1 MRNRFT
7 LRFLAGLALFA
18 LNFSRQKIPLIS
30 SISLLIPTFNLHNGY
45 PGCPRLIARIRDI
58 RFRNQPI
65 NKANTKTMGNDNSK
79 SRRSFITNVTKG
91 MIGATM
97 LPSIITS
104 RDRKKN
110 MQALFRPQKDYAAN
124 DQLQIALIG
133 SGGMGVA
140 DTNTAITVPGIKLMA
155 VCDLYDGRLSEARK
169 RWGNDID
176 TTRDYREILDR
187 KDIDAV
193 IIATPDHWH
202 RDISVAAMNK
212 GKHVYC
218 EKPMVHD
225 ISEGSSVVDAQKKN
239 KVVFQ
244 VGSQGLSSL
253 GNEKAKQLLKEGAIG
268 KLNYA
273 EGFWARMSPTGAWQ
287 YPIPADASPSTVDWD
302 RFVANT
308 NKRPF
313 DPLRFFRWRNYR
325 DYGTGVSGDLFVHL
339 FSSLHFVTGSI
350 GPNKVMATGGL
361 RYWKD
366 GREVPDIML
375 GMFDYPESEAHPA
388 FNLSLRV
395 NFVDGTGGTN
405 YLRMVGSEG
414 SMTVEW
420 DKVTLYKN
428 KSTEDAND
436 PLLKTKNNTPAGKE
450 YVYERK
456 TMLPPDNLVYTAQE
470 GYKGAHFDHFYNWA
484 TPIRNKTDVTEN
496 SLFGYR
502 AAAPALLCNDS
513 YFSNRIVQWDPQNLK
528 LVATK

>member
-1 MRNRFT
+1 M
-7 LRFLAGLALFA
+7 
-18 LNFSRQKIPLIS
+18 
-30 SISLLIPTFNLHNGY
+30 
-45 PGCPRLIARIRDI
+45 
-58 RFRNQPI
+58 
-65 NKANTKTMGNDNSK
+65 NKHIK
-79 SRRSFITNVTKG
+79 SRRSFLTDATKAA
-91 MIGATM
+91 IGATFI
-97 LPSIITS
+97 PNIIS
-104 RDRKKN
+104 
-110 MQALFRPQKDYAAN
+110 AKDKIRNAKSLQREKDVYSAN
-124 DQLQIALIG
+124 DQIQIALIG

-140 DTNTAITVPGIKLMA
+140 DATTAISVPGIKLLA
-155 VCDLYDGRLSEARK
+155 VCDLYDGRLTEAKK
-169 RWGNDID
+169 RWGNDIA
-176 TTRDYREILDR
+176 TTRDFNDILGR

-202 RDISVAAMNK
+202 KDISVAAMNK

-218 EKPMVHD
+218 EKPMVHE
-225 ISEGSSVVDAQKKN
+225 ISEGAVVVAAQTKN

-244 VGSQGLSSL
+244 VGSQGMSSL

-268 KLNYA
+268 QLNYA

-287 YPIPADASPSTVDWD
+287 YPIPADASPSTVGWD
-302 RFVANT
+302 RYVENT
-308 NKRPF
+308 KKRPF
-313 DPLRFFRWRNYR
+313 DATRFFRWRNYR

-350 GPNKVMATGGL
+350 GPDKIMATGGL

-375 GMFDYPESEAHPA
+375 GMFDYPETRIHPA

-428 KSTEDAND
+428 RSVIDAND
-436 PLLKTKNNTPAGKE
+436 PLLQTKNNNPAGKE
-450 YVYERK
+450 YVYQRK
-456 TMLPPDNLVYTAQE
+456 SMLPPDKLEYTAEE

-484 TPIRNKTDVTEN
+484 TAIRQQKDVTEN

-513 YFSNRIVQWDPQNLK
+513 YFGNKIMQWDPEK
-528 LVATK
+528 LVVKNI

>member
-1 MRNRFT
+1 MDME
-7 LRFLAGLALFA
+7 
-18 LNFSRQKIPLIS
+18 K
-30 SISLLIPTFNLHNGY
+30 
-45 PGCPRLIARIRDI
+45 
-58 RFRNQPI
+58 
-65 NKANTKTMGNDNSK
+65 NDK
-79 SRRSFITNVTKG
+79 SRRSFITKATKAA
-91 MIGATM
+91 IGAS
-97 LPSIITS
+97 LFPSIVTA
-104 RDRKKN
+104 RDRTRQLENLQRTK
-110 MQALFRPQKDYAAN
+110 QHYGAN

-140 DTNTAITVPGIKLMA
+140 DATTALTVPGIKLLA
-155 VCDLYDGRLSEARK
+155 VCDLYDGRLAEAKK
-169 RWGNDID
+169 RWGNDIA
-176 TTRDYREILDR
+176 TTRDYREILNR

-202 RDISVAAMNK
+202 KDISVAAMNA

-218 EKPMVHD
+218 EKPMVHQ
-225 ISEGSSVVDAQKKN
+225 ISEGAAVVAAQEKN
-239 KVVFQ
+239 KVVYQ

-253 GNEKAKQLLKEGAIG
+253 GNEKARELLKAGAIG
-268 KLNYA
+268 QLNYA

-287 YPIPADASPSTVDWD
+287 YPIPADASPATVGWD
-302 RFVANT
+302 AFIANT

-313 DPLRFFRWRNYR
+313 DATRFFRWRNYR

-339 FSSLHFVTGSI
+339 FSSLHFVTGSM
-350 GPNKVMATGGL
+350 GPNKIMATGGL

-375 GMFDYPESEAHPA
+375 GMFDYPETNIHPP

-420 DKVTLYKN
+420 DKVTLFKN
-428 KSTEDAND
+428 RNVVDAGD
-436 PLLKTKNNTPAGKE
+436 PLLKTKNASSGKE

-456 TMLPPDNLVYTAQE
+456 SMQPPEKLEYTAEE

-484 TPIRNKTDVTEN
+484 TAIRNNKNVVEN

-513 YFSNRIVQWDPQNLK
+513 YFGNKIMQWDPEKLK
-528 LVATK
+528 VLHS